1 MTHRQV
7 VFIAS
12 ILATAVSSFTLGII
26 QARHADSLDRASYDA
41 RFDALRDELQH
52 ALARDA
58 AAPVATMGLAESATA
73 HASDTAEVARAEM
86 VSQIKEQLRNEM
98 GLLPVSL
105 IRERQ
110 SSFVELYS
118 YDSDGQKGYGT
129 AGYLGGGYFI
139 TVKHAVVALGDA
151 AAGSA
156 GRKITTLKVVYKGK
170 EIPAKLI
177 DAGKA
182 EMEVDSGDWAIIRTR
197 ELDLPPLRVDA
208 AFSYEFADPIFRLGN
223 DYSKGIVVST
233 GYVGQRTTGG
243 LVTCLLDGHPGASGG
258 GVLDKRGVLV
268 GIPIGR
274 MQGDYRFSFI
284 LPIRAEMM
292 RKVPKAVAA
301 QFAEAVTPAV
311 DAH

>member
-1 MTHRQV
+1 MSHRRI

-26 QARHADSLDRASYDA
+26 QARHADSSDRASYDA
-41 RFDALRDELQH
+41 RFDALREELQH

-58 AAPVATMGLAESATA
+58 AAPVATTGVAGSTTE

-118 YDSDGQKGYGT
+118 YDSDGQKSYGT
-129 AGYLGGGYFI
+129 AGYLGRGYFI
-139 TVKHAVVALGDA
+139 TVKHAVVALGD
-151 AAGSA
+151 SA
-156 GRKITTLKVVYKGK
+156 TLSGGRKITSLKVVYKGK

-233 GYVGQRTTGG
+233 GYVGQRTPSG

-258 GVLDKRGVLV
+258 GVLDKRGMLV

-284 LPIRAEMM
+284 LPIRPEMM
-292 RKVPKAVAA
+292 RKVPKAI
-301 QFAEAVTPAV
+301 AEHEMAVEARIE
-311 DAH
+311 AH

>member
-1 MTHRQV
+1 MTHRRI
-7 VFIAS
+7 VFTAS

-58 AAPVATMGLAESATA
+58 AAAPVATAGLAASTTE
-73 HASDTAEVARAEM
+73 HASDAAEVARAEM

-118 YDSDGQKGYGT
+118 YDSDGQKSYST

-151 AAGSA
+151 A
-156 GRKITTLKVVYKGK
+156 GRKITSLKVVYKGK

-233 GYVGQRTTGG
+233 GYVGQRTASG

-301 QFAEAVTPAV
+301 QPAEAVTATV
-311 DAH
+311 EAH